1 MAKKKLTSYVSED
14 ADNPVMQF
22 LNNAA
27 EAENLE
33 EETEIRK
40 RAKEMNIDSF
50 TQIPELRDIFPR
62 DRKIMDYLVKA
73 IQQGY
78 DPAEPIVYWKTDGQ
92 LIIVDG
98 NTRYECSIEA
108 GRKKIL
114 AIEHEFND
122 LDDAIAYA
130 KHRQVR
136 RNLSDQQV
144 YMIANI
150 ELDNER
156 GSGRDVE
163 IKAEMTGLSPS
174 TIQHAKT
181 VEKKA
186 SEEVKKAVKSGEMS
200 INEAYNTV
208 NPPKKSKK
216 KKAKEQD
223 DDISEAL
230 DDTSGDPK
238 GLAVWDHSDGIERPE
253 IKPYDSDDSLTKRI
267 EEERKAS
274 YEEGH
279 NAGLKEGCELAE
291 KLFYFAIA
299 EMRKGRTADEVLSDE
314 RVSDFS
320 PSVIIKF
327 ELPEE
332 DENGGCE

>member
-1 MAKKKLTSYVSED
+1 MAKKKLDVFINDDS
-14 ADNPVMQF
+14 DNPVMQF

-27 EAENLE
+27 EAEIE
-33 EETEIRK
+33 EQTEVRK
-40 RAKEMNIDSF
+40 RAKEMDINSF

-122 LDDAIAYA
+122 LDEAIAYA

-150 ELDNER
+150 KLDNKR

-163 IKAEMTGLSPS
+163 IKAGMTGLSPS

-186 SEEVKKAVKSGEMS
+186 SKKVKEAVKSGEIS

-216 KKAKEQD
+216 KKD

-238 GLAVWDHSDGIERPE
+238 GLAVWDHSDGIERPD
-253 IKPYDSDDSLTKRI
+253 IKPYDTDDSMTKRI
-267 EEERKAS
+267 DAERKAS
-274 YEEGH
+274 YEEGR
-279 NAGLKEGCELAE
+279 NDGLKEGCELAE
-291 KLFYFAIA
+291 KLFYFAIG
-299 EMRKGRTADEVLSDE
+299 EMRKGRTPDEILSDE

-320 PSVIIKF
+320 PSVITKF
-327 ELPEE
+327 VLPEE
-332 DENGGCE
+332 DENGGI